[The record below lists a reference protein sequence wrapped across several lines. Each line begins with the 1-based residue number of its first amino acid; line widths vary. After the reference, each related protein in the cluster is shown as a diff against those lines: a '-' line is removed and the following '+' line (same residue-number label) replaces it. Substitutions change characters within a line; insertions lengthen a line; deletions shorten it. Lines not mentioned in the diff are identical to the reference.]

1 MNRYRF
7 FNVSVAFEAKMSKIK
22 DATVN
27 SSTQCKCSVRI
38 KRKLTGSIV
47 FHLSKRANY
56 VPYGYLGPGTV
67 FTGQNTLIFAASIPE
82 MTCCARAHANREIFR
97 QLPSLL

>member
-1 MNRYRF
+1 
-7 FNVSVAFEAKMSKIK
+7 MSKIK
-22 DATVN
+22 DATAN

-67 FTGQNTLIFAASIPE
+67 FTGQNTLIFAASIAVHVRTRTGKFSDNYRVYCKHLE
-82 MTCCARAHANREIFR
+82 TRRLLR
-97 QLPSLL
+97 RSLRLPRR